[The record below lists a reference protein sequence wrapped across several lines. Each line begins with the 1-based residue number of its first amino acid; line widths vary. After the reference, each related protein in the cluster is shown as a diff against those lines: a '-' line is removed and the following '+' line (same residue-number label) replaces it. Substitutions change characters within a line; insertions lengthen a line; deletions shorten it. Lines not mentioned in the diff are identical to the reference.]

1 MKALLSASLGAGVL
15 LGAAFAQGLA
25 QTTAQPDPQPI
36 YRVTV
41 VSRTLEAVNYQHRG
55 GPTPIDFQGTVLLPH
70 AKGTAIV
77 ESHRGSVS
85 VDAKF
90 EHLEAPTRYGRE
102 YLTYVL
108 WAISP
113 EGRPKNLGEVLADS
127 SNKAHLKVTTD
138 LQAFGLMITAEPYY
152 SVTIPSDVVVAE
164 NVVRPDTIGAREEV
178 TAKYELLPRGQYTMN
193 MQTPQLRSTEGGEKL
208 SYDRYEAVLE
218 LYQAENAVQ
227 IARSLG
233 ADQYAPDAIGKA
245 TALLSQ
251 AQDMSAR
258 KMDTHAIVSA
268 AREAAQMAED
278 ARTIAVKRRD
288 EERNARE
295 IPRSRDQ
302 SELRRRAEEEDAAQ
316 AQADAEAESQEAAQ
330 AREQADREQAQA
342 AAQAR
347 AAQQAVLAPLPPPPP
362 VQRQTI
368 VAVPGTAGLPDN
380 SQKQFRAQLLAQL
393 NATLS
398 TRDTPR
404 GLVVTVGDSMFQS
417 GNDTLNPDAGARLR
431 YIATILAS
439 HPGLAVRVEGYG
451 DMEGLSEERAQ
462 AVRAALIAR
471 GAHPDSMVAVGYG
484 NSRPIASNATAAGRE
499 QNRRVEV
506 VIYGESI
513 GNKALWDRPYSLR
526 SRR

>member
-1 MKALLSASLGAGVL
+1 MKALLSAGLAAGVL
-15 LGAAFAQGLA
+15 LGVASAQPPA
-25 QTTAQPDPQPI
+25 QTDPQPI

-41 VSRTLEAVNYQHRG
+41 VSRSLEAVNYQHRG
-55 GPTPIDFQGTVLLPH
+55 GPTPIDFRGTVLLPH

-77 ESHRGSVS
+77 ESQRGSVS
-85 VDAKF
+85 IDAKF
-90 EHLEAPTRYGRE
+90 EHLEAPTRFGRE

-113 EGRPKNLGEVLADS
+113 EGRPKNLGEVLVDS

-138 LQAFGLMITAEPYY
+138 LQAFGMMITAEPYY
-152 SVTIPSDVVVAE
+152 SVTVPSDVVVAE

-193 MQTPQLRSTEGGEKL
+193 IQASQLHSMEGNGEKL

-233 ADQYAPDAIGKA
+233 ADQYAPGSIGKA
-245 TALLSQ
+245 TVLLSQ
-251 AQDMSAR
+251 AQDMNAR

-288 EERNARE
+288 EERHAHEVQQSQDR
-295 IPRSRDQ
+295 
-302 SELRRRAEEEDAAQ
+302 SELRRRAQD
-316 AQADAEAESQEAAQ
+316 EAAQ
-330 AREQADREQAQA
+330 AEAQAEAEAQQAAQARREAA

-347 AAQQAVLAPLPPPPP
+347 AEQQAVLAPPPPPAP
-362 VQRQTI
+362 VQRQTTG
-368 VAVPGTAGLPDN
+368 AAPDN
-380 SQKQFRAQLLAQL
+380 SQRQFRAQLLAQL
-393 NATLS
+393 NGTLI
-398 TRDTPR
+398 TQDTPR
-404 GLVVTVGDSMFQS
+404 GLVVTVGDAMFES
-417 GNDTLNPDAGARLR
+417 GVDTLRSDAGARLR
-431 YIATILAS
+431 NVAAILAA
-439 HPGLAVRVEGYG
+439 HPGLTARAEGYG
-451 DMEGLSEERAQ
+451 DVEGLSEERAQ

-471 GAHPDSMVAVGYG
+471 GARPDSMVAVGYG
-484 NSRPIASNATAAGRE
+484 NSRLIASNATAAGRE

-506 VIYGESI
+506 VISGDSI

-526 SRR
+526 SQR